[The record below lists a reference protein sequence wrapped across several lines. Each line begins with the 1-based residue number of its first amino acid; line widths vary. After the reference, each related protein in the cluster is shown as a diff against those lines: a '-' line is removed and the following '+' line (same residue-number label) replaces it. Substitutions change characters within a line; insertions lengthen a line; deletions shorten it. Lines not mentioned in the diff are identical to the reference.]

1 MTGRL
6 YYDDS
11 YLTEFNARVVV
22 EAGTRVVLDRT
33 GFYPASGGQ
42 PCDRGTINGVAV
54 LDVTE
59 DGERIVH
66 TRAGPVTGD
75 RVQCRIDWERRFD
88 HMQQHSGQHLLS
100 AVIARDL
107 GIPTVSF
114 HLGEE
119 SSTIDIAAASLN
131 ADQICTIE
139 LRANSVIA
147 ENRAVTVEYRDAS
160 AQDGLRAP
168 SSRQGTLR
176 VIRIEDLDASAC
188 GGTHVRRTGEIGCLL
203 VRRLEKVRG
212 NLRIEF
218 LCGLRAVRRART
230 DFDALARI
238 AHTLDTALDTAP
250 GLVAAQQ
257 ARIKEL
263 DKTYR
268 RLAVEQARRR
278 GRELYEAT
286 PVAPSGLRI
295 YENTSQSG
303 PLDEVTRAEAQAF
316 TASPGAVYLAVSRQ
330 PAAVLLSVSSGV
342 QLDAGAILKAVLA
355 EVGGRGG
362 GNATMAQGSAP
373 DGEALEAALQAIRR
387 RLHTDEESVRLR
399 RQP

>member
-1 MTGRL
+1 
-6 YYDDS
+6 
-11 YLTEFNARVVV
+11 
-22 EAGTRVVLDRT
+22 
-33 GFYPASGGQ
+33 
-42 PCDRGTINGVAV
+42 
-54 LDVTE
+54 
-59 DGERIVH
+59 
-66 TRAGPVTGD
+66 
-75 RVQCRIDWERRFD
+75 
-88 HMQQHSGQHLLS
+88 
-100 AVIARDL
+100 
-107 GIPTVSF
+107 VSF

-147 ENRAVTVEYRDAS
+147 ENRAVSVEYRDAS

-168 SSRQGTLR
+168 CARQGTLR
-176 VIRIEDLDASAC
+176 VSRSEDLEASAC

-387 RLHTDEESVRLR
+387 RLHTVEESVRLR

>member
-11 YLTEFNARVVV
+11 YLTEFNARVVE

-66 TRAGPVTGD
+66 TMAGPVTGD

>member
-11 YLTEFNARVVV
+11 YLTEFSARVVE
-22 EAGTRVVLDRT
+22 EAGTRLILDRT
-33 GFYPASGGQ
+33 AFYPASGGQ

-54 LDVTE
+54 LGVME

-66 TRAGPVTGD
+66 TMAGPVAGAS
-75 RVQCRIDWERRFD
+75 VQGRIDWERRFD

-100 AVIARDL
+100 AVIAGDL
-107 GIPTVSF
+107 RIPTVSF

-131 ADQICTIE
+131 PAQIRAME
-139 LRANSVIA
+139 LRANAVIA

-218 LCGLRAVRRART
+218 LCGVRAVRRARA
-230 DFDALARI
+230 DFDALTRI
-238 AHTLDTALDTAP
+238 AHTLDTALDAAP
-250 GLVAAQQ
+250 ELVAAQQ
-257 ARIKEL
+257 ARLKDL
-263 DKTYR
+263 DKNCR
-268 RLAVEQARRR
+268 RLAVELARRR

-286 PVAPSGLRI
+286 PVAPSGLRV

-303 PLDEVTRAEAQAF
+303 PLDEATRAEAQAF
-316 TASPGAVYLAVSRQ
+316 TASPGAVYLAASRQ
-330 PAAVLLSVSSGV
+330 PAALLLSVSAGV
-342 QLDAGAILKAVLA
+342 QLDAGAILKQVLS

-362 GNATMAQGSAP
+362 GNAAMAQGSAP
-373 DGEALEAALQAIRR
+373 DGEALEVALEAIRR
-387 RLHTDEESVRLR
+387 RLHASEAGVRLR